1 MNRSVLGAALAL
13 LVAAAPLSAA
23 LAEDMPTPPP
33 PRGAR
38 HCPDNPAGTY
48 RFFEKSGQ
56 TEQDKARLE
65 QLAPLARQQ
74 SFLCILAFD
83 NPAQW
88 QTRRMAV
95 RRVKWVMDILTGN
108 GVPRSIIGIE
118 FRPAQLDP
126 EAMRQVQVILG
137 R

>member
-1 MNRSVLGAALAL
+1 MIRSVVGAALAL
-13 LVAAAPLSAA
+13 LMAAAPLSVAA
-23 LAEDMPTPPP
+23 AQETPPP

-56 TEQDKARLE
+56 TEQDKSRLE

-74 SFLCILAFD
+74 TFLCILAFD

-95 RRVKWVMDILTGN
+95 RRVKWVLDILTGN
-108 GVPRSIIGIE
+108 GVPRDIIGIE
-118 FRPAQLDP
+118 FRPARLDP